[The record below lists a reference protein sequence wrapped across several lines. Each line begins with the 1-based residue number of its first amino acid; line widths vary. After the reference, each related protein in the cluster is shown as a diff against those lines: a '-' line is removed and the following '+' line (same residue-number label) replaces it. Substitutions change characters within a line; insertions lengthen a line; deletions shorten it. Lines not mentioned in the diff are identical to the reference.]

1 MSGSE
6 IGHLVASR
14 WVEPLEADDAEV
26 LGFWRKALE
35 SFDDAAAPRVSRTG
49 QFKLLYDAA
58 RQGVVAFNAAHG
70 YRALGAAN
78 HHQHT
83 FAAGAALAPEA
94 LKKSIAGM
102 QVQRGVRHDLEYG
115 AHRAVSDEQVG
126 TLREGVC
133 ALLNGLADEIRR
145 VRPALKQPVKKLR
158 CSP

>member
-1 MSGSE
+1 VNGQTIE
-6 IGHLVASR
+6 HLVDNR
-14 WVEPLEADDAEV
+14 WVESLEADDSEV
-26 LGFWRKALE
+26 LGYWQRAVE
-35 SFDDAAAPRVSRTG
+35 SFEDASAPRVSRTG

-83 FAAGAALAPEA
+83 FTAGAALAPEA
-94 LKKSIAGM
+94 LKGAIAGM

-126 TLREGVC
+126 ALRDSVC
-133 ALLNGLADEIRR
+133 ALLNGLGDEIRR
-145 VRPALKQPVKKLR
+145 LRPSLKQPVRKLR
-158 CSP
+158 CSR